1 MPIPTGAS
9 SRLSELTAIISTN
22 TKTIEQYLANND
34 LPPLSFD
41 VDAAKD
47 FPVPSTNDEIQKARR
62 AVVNAT
68 QELHDLMVG
77 PREHLRWMAWSYND
91 NLSLLAV
98 YQFRLAHIV
107 PLHGD
112 ISYTDIAKAAGADE
126 MDLRRL
132 IRHAMTNRIF
142 KEPRDGY
149 VSHTASSR
157 VLLDDGQM
165 NDWVGLC
172 TAEFFQAASLTINA
186 MRLYPGSQEPKHTGY
201 SLAHGQDTS
210 MFMILGSDPDRAIR
224 FGSAMASLTGGEG
237 YEVSHIVDNYPWADL
252 GKATV
257 VDVGGSIG
265 FVCVAL
271 AKKFPELS
279 FVVQDLPNTIADA
292 PASLP
297 VEFKDRIEFQAH
309 DFYTPQPVKD
319 ADVYFFRW
327 ICHNQS
333 DKYGVIMLRALVPAL
348 KKGARII
355 INDNCLPKPN
365 TADPW
370 DEKITRTMDVTM
382 LELLNA
388 KERDVDGWTE
398 LFAMAHPGFKFLGAR
413 QPKGS
418 RMSIMEAIWDP
429 EEPIAI

>member
-1 MPIPTGAS
+1 MPIPTGA
-9 SRLSELTAIISTN
+9 SRLSELTAIISAN

-34 LPPLSFD
+34 LPALSND
-41 VDAAKD
+41 VDAPKD
-47 FPVPSTNDEIQKARR
+47 FPVPSTNEEIQKARR

-68 QELHDLMVG
+68 QELHDLM
-77 PREHLRWMAWSYND
+77 YND

-98 YQFRLAHIV
+98 YQFRVAHIV

-126 MDLRRL
+126 LDLRRL
-132 IRHAMTNRIF
+132 IRHAMTNRVF

-149 VSHTASSR
+149 VSHTAASR
-157 VLLDDGQM
+157 VLLDDVQM

-172 TAEFFQAASLTINA
+172 TAEFFQAASQTVNA
-186 MRLYPGSQEPKHTGY
+186 MRLHPSSEEPDHTGY
-201 SLAHGQDTS
+201 SLAHGPGMS
-210 MFMILGSDPDRAIR
+210 MFTILGSEPQRAIR
-224 FGSAMASLTGGEG
+224 FGNAMASLTGGEG

-279 FVVQDLPNTIADA
+279 FVVQDLPKTVADG
-292 PASLP
+292 PANVP
-297 VEFKDRIEFQAH
+297 IEFKDRIEFQPH
-309 DFYTPQPVKD
+309 DFYKPQPVKD

-333 DKYGVIMLRALVPAL
+333 DKYGVIMLQALIPAL

-365 TADPW
+365 TVDPW

-388 KERDVDGWTE
+388 KERDVEAWTQ

-429 EEPIAI
+429 EVPSVAAS